1 MKKKLTA
8 LLLTAAMLI
17 PCISGT
23 AAFADE
29 PASAAEAATEE
40 IGFDP
45 AEADNSETGISVIS
59 DTSEEN
65 PVNDTTDSSDA
76 DLISDTS
83 EENPIDEV
91 SAEPTPNPELISDA
105 VGVDITIAPHQ
116 WVIDSIA
123 KFNLFDSK
131 GNLVGTS
138 EEWIGGDTNSVR
150 LQFSVPPYEVG
161 EHFTLGFVEGFKS
174 LKYYSTTIAPGG
186 SFDLETYAMRDEN
199 GSIIHGNN
207 FAMDAE
213 PNYKTAINLYYD
225 NKQIPLWPMG
235 QIVDGVGMVSAY
247 DIGKAVGMKVE
258 YHSNYNSLTMSMGS
272 QQLIFN
278 LGGTYSTFFGTDK
291 YISHAPVWAGD
302 AILVPLRDTLEALGC
317 TINLWQSDDHIDV
330 IADKSPVITQWR
342 NKERVNREGIYSRT
356 NYLVWVSKSDYR
368 VKLYQGSQYNWEC
381 ILDAP
386 CAIGAPGTPT
396 IEGQFEYQYN
406 GGIWSYP
413 NFYVSPTLVFYGGY
427 ALHSTLR
434 AWGGGMYD
442 DSVGVMISHGCV
454 RLHPKDID
462 FIYKTIPIGTKVYVT
477 P

>member
-1 MKKKLTA
+1 MKKQLITLMLA
-8 LLLTAAMLI
+8 AAMLV
-17 PCISGT
+17 PCLSGF

-29 PASAAEAATEE
+29 ISTTEETNEITVTEAADDLPLTESTE
-40 IGFDP
+40 VISSEP
-45 AEADNSETGISVIS
+45 EADFTS
-59 DTSEEN
+59 DNTDVYITDESTVN
-65 PVNDTTDSSDA
+65 PA
-76 DLISDTS
+76 
-83 EENPIDEV
+83 
-91 SAEPTPNPELISDA
+91 LISDA
-105 VGVDITIAPHQ
+105 VGIEITIAPHQ
-116 WVIDSIA
+116 WIIDSVA
-123 KFNLFDSK
+123 RFNLFDSTGK
-131 GNLVGTS
+131 LVGTS
-138 EEWIGGDTNSVR
+138 EQWIGGDTRSIR
-150 LQFSVPPYEVG
+150 LQFNVPQYVVG
-161 EHFTLGFVEGFKS
+161 EHFTLGLVDGLKS
-174 LKYYSTTIAPGG
+174 LKYYDSVISPGAA
-186 SFDLETYAMRDEN
+186 FDLETYAALDEN
-199 GSIIHGNN
+199 GNIVHGNN

-213 PNYKTAINLYYD
+213 PNYKTAINFYYD

-235 QIVDGVGMVSAY
+235 QIIDGVGMVSAY

-258 YHSNYNSLTMSMGS
+258 YHASYNSLTMSMGS

-278 LGGTYSTFFGTDK
+278 LNSTYSTFFGADQ

-302 AILVPLRDTLEALGC
+302 AILVPIRDTLTALGC

-330 IADKSPVITQWR
+330 IADKSPVIKEWR
-342 NKERVNREGIYSRT
+342 NRERVNREGIYSRT
-356 NYLVWVSKSDYR
+356 NYLVWVSKSDYT
-368 VKLYQGSQYNWEC
+368 VKLYQGSRYNWEC
-381 ILDAP
+381 ILEAP

-442 DSVGVMISHGCV
+442 DSVGVQISHGCV

-462 FIYKTIPIGTKVYVT
+462 FIYKTIPIGTRIYVT